1 MLVSLKIKR
10 TAENNVPLEQLAS
23 LFELGLQ
30 LMVANRFGSICQ
42 LPNELLEAAES
53 ANRCS
58 FKCTSELLN
67 IHKFGSLAPRKDGFH
82 PVEYRQTAEER
93 QDEISYVVV

>member
-1 MLVSLKIKR
+1 MLVCLKIKR
-10 TAENNVPLEQLAS
+10 TAENNVPLEQLTS

-30 LMVANRFGSICQ
+30 LVIADGFSSIC
-42 LPNELLEAAES
+42 ELTNKLLKSSES

-82 PVEYRQTAEER
+82 PVEFRHTEER
-93 QDEISYVVV
+93 QDEIS